1 MATFVPAFKP
11 IGNGIGLPTPLS
23 TGAPQAINAT
33 STTKNYPL
41 GTRVWAT
48 DPVLG
53 PTEFQYAQG
62 VASTAVDDLIQLNA
76 DGTTVR
82 AAGGTIKGLSGFAQS
97 ANVANQFGW
106 YAINGACLCTIAADV
121 TGDVVAYAT
130 ATAGTVADD
139 IVAGSAVVG
148 TQLLNGTDAAGSAI
162 PNTTDTLAAH
172 KTVVICRYPYV
183 AKAV

>member
-1 MATFVPAFKP
+1 MATFVPNFRI
-11 IGNGIGLPTPLS
+11 IGAAAQPQHLS

-33 STTKNYPL
+33 STTQNYKL
-41 GTRVWAT
+41 GTRVIAV

-53 PTEFQYAQG
+53 EAEFIYAKG

-97 ANVANQFGW
+97 ANVANQYGW
-106 YAINGACLCTIAADV
+106 YCIKGACLCTIAADV
-121 TGDVVAYAT
+121 TGDVPAYAT

-148 TQLLNGTDAAGSAI
+148 TMLMNGTDAAGTAI
-162 PNTTDTLAAH
+162 PDSSDTLAAH
-172 KTVVICRYPYV
+172 KTIVRCFYPYV